1 MESDATQDRLLIAMA
16 GLPGTG
22 KSTIASLLAERLHAL
37 VLNKDAIRAR
47 LFSGT
52 AVDFSRA
59 QDDLCLEVIFIV
71 AEYVLRANT
80 KQTIII
86 DGRTF
91 SQSYQVEHLFAR
103 AGSLN
108 VKPAVIEYVCS
119 DTVARQRLDEAQRT
133 GAHPAGNRTY
143 QLYLALKN
151 RADPLTADR
160 LVIDTGREPVEKSV
174 ERCLTYLRRS
184 VSRAP

>member
-1 MESDATQDRLLIAMA
+1 MMSGATQGRLLIAMA

-52 AVDFSRA
+52 AIDFSRA
-59 QDDLCLEVIFIV
+59 QDDLCMEVIFIA
-71 AEYVLRANT
+71 AEYVLRANA

-108 VKPAVIEYVCS
+108 VKPAVIECVCS

-133 GAHPAGNRTY
+133 GAHPACNRTY
-143 QLYLALKN
+143 QLYLALKE

-174 ERCLTYLRRS
+174 ERCVAYLRGLGH
-184 VSRAP
+184 RAP